1 MQQIISLAKDLHINL
16 VPEIDT
22 PGHALSFV
30 KVRPDLM
37 YQGRLSA
44 NKHNVERVAMLDLDN
59 KYEETLAFVKSV
71 YDKLL
76 DGENA
81 PLRGVST
88 VHIGTDEYYGSPES
102 YRRYVNDMIQYIKGK
117 GLTPRIWGSLTA
129 KQGTTPVDW
138 NGVEVDIWSL
148 GWQNPQADDC

>member
-1 MQQIISLAKDLHINL
+1 MQEIIKLAKALHINL

-37 YQGRLSA
+37 YKGQLSA
-44 NKHNVERVAMLDLDN
+44 RKHNVERVAMLDLDN

-76 DGENA
+76 DGPDA
-81 PLRGVST
+81 PLMAFLPFISVQMSIMEVQKVIVAMLMTSSSISKEKVIHHVFGDHSAPNKEKRQL
-88 VHIGTDEYYGSPES
+88 IGK
-102 YRRYVNDMIQYIKGK
+102 M
-117 GLTPRIWGSLTA
+117 
-129 KQGTTPVDW
+129 
-138 NGVEVDIWSL
+138 
-148 GWQNPQADDC
+148 